1 MDKELKN
8 EVWGLLENYKENLS
22 DEIGWGSMDSLCD
35 ELINTIKNQS
45 EELLNY
51 HQYLKKE
58 LIELRCSK
66 QQSTMT
72 NIQPIN

>member
-1 MDKELKN
+1 MDKELKK
-8 EVWGLLENYKENLS
+8 EVWELLENYKENLS

-51 HQYLKKE
+51 HRFLKKE
-58 LIELRCSK
+58 LNLDLSEIWVNEYLK
-66 QQSTMT
+66 QKL
-72 NIQPIN
+72 